1 MSSRS
6 RTASTVILLAAFSAA
21 IIALGEAEDAPRLVG
36 HEGALVSFV
45 AGSVDVVRADGHR
58 GAPCP
63 LLGKSEVFPG
73 DTIVTGPEGR
83 VELQLSDP
91 PRTIRLE
98 RESVVA
104 LMGQERGRRIVLI
117 GMRVESG
124 HVWVEASAETGART
138 GPFMVV
144 TNHATARLHRATMA
158 VLRDDGESRFSVFDG
173 AALVD
178 GLAGLRL
185 KAGQGVAVDGAGR
198 TREYKVATDGN
209 KGWLTAQVD
218 SAEPTDETPGP
229 ALQNLTLSHAIRD
242 LNPEI
247 YLGVDLELEGVGR
260 RAVSRSGES
269 MAATAGQASRFQT
282 HEARVRKIRVRSSAW
297 DGLGPDRKVEL
308 LNQTYAVLK
317 LKYPSLLNTVILEF
331 DDARPA
337 LELRYSAAT
346 RS

>member
-58 GAPCP
+58 GAPRP

-124 HVWVEASAETGART
+124 HVWVEAEAGART
-138 GPFMVV
+138 EPFMVV

-158 VLRDDGESRFSVFDG
+158 VLRDNGESRFSLPLPV
-173 AALVD
+173 
-178 GLAGLRL
+178 
-185 KAGQGVAVDGAGR
+185 
-198 TREYKVATDGN
+198 
-209 KGWLTAQVD
+209 
-218 SAEPTDETPGP
+218 P
-229 ALQNLTLSHAIRD
+229 
-242 LNPEI
+242 
-247 YLGVDLELEGVGR
+247 
-260 RAVSRSGES
+260 
-269 MAATAGQASRFQT
+269 
-282 HEARVRKIRVRSSAW
+282 
-297 DGLGPDRKVEL
+297 
-308 LNQTYAVLK
+308 
-317 LKYPSLLNTVILEF
+317 
-331 DDARPA
+331 
-337 LELRYSAAT
+337 
-346 RS
+346 